1 LKVQRVNYQSYLF
14 LNFDKSELIPSPL
27 NSGWRLDN
35 GKCVPQRYSK
45 PALPKDLR
53 ESVQGVDEEE
63 MPTSDESDIEDDDY
77 SDIEND

>member
-1 LKVQRVNYQSYLF
+1 MKVQRVNYQSYLF

-27 NSGWRLDN
+27 NSGWRLEN

-53 ESVQGVDEEE
+53 ESIQGVDEEE